1 MSSFSAPS
9 GSHGR
14 KRFSPSSSSAAVDY
28 CVSQIASNDIKLA
41 ITALKEL
48 EDHFK
53 TKGPAVWLKH
63 LNQVSIPNKAQSLQY
78 R

>member
-1 MSSFSAPS
+1 M
-9 GSHGR
+9 
-14 KRFSPSSSSAAVDY
+14 FSPSTSSAAVDY

-48 EDHFK
+48 EGHFK
-53 TKGPAVWLKH
+53 AKGPAVWLKH
-63 LNQVSIPNKAQSLQY
+63 LNQVCN